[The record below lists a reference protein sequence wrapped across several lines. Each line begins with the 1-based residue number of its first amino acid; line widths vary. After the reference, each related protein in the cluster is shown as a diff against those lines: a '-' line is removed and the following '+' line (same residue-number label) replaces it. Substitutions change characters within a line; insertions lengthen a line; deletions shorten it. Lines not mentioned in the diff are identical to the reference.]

1 MAEQQAVIG
10 RKGKKPGAK
19 PGVPRAPRID
29 IAGAQTGRTREELQS
44 WPSTHM
50 AAQQTGLGK
59 SHLTRMA
66 QTKQVEA
73 VLVDGVW
80 RFNPDDLAAA
90 AEQSEEDAARQ
101 RVHKLLEQ
109 AQAHIQV
116 LTRQMTEPVDR
127 MLKLML
133 SENAALRERINTLEQ
148 RHLDML
154 EAYEKSVS
162 LEHERALERELET
175 RKAKRIDESLE
186 QFWNY
191 VPRLGSQ
198 LIGRRKVQQII
209 DDLSDDQLE
218 ILVQMEII
226 DEGMKE
232 ALQIARNKKPSEPD
246 KAEPDSKTNGGAA

>member
-1 MAEQQAVIG
+1 MAEIG
-10 RKGKKPGAK
+10 YKGKKPGAK
-19 PGVPRAPRID
+19 AGAPQKPRIEA
-29 IAGAQTGRTREELQS
+29 AGAQTKRTREELQA

-50 AAQQTGLGK
+50 ASQQTGIGK
-59 SHLTRMA
+59 ATLIRMA
-66 QTKQVEA
+66 QGKQVEA
-73 VLVDGVW
+73 VMVDGVW

-127 MLKLML
+127 MMKLL
-133 SENAALRERINTLEQ
+133 LQENAALRERINTLEQ

-154 EAYEKSVS
+154 DAYEKSVS

-191 VPRLGSQ
+191 VPRFGSQ
-198 LIGRRKVQQII
+198 LIGRRKVQSVI
-209 DDLSDDQLE
+209 DELTDEQLE

-226 DEGMKE
+226 DEGMRD
-232 ALQIARNKKPSEPD
+232 ALKVARNKKPEPESSASD
-246 KAEPDSKTNGGAA
+246 KSNGGAT